1 MVETPGK
8 ISIVLASDFSIL
20 SDSLNS
26 IFKATKDLKLVGC
39 ANTAEELMLQVSKF
53 QPQVLLMDISIT
65 SEKFAPLMTQIGSGE
80 AKILVINQ
88 DLTPTQT
95 IEALRYG
102 AHGVIGR
109 RTPPELLCRCVRA
122 VASGDIWVGRG
133 VTTELVQYLRGRGT
147 PQDAGLQRHTDS
159 EQVPSNGK
167 NGSPDARYGLT
178 KRELQIV
185 DALVQAQTNKDIAE
199 TFGISEYTVKHHLTN
214 IFDKLGVYNR
224 VELALF
230 AINHQLCPSAAMPG
244 PSGAI
249 SGPSAEAAVPPVL
262 ASNDKTR

>member
-1 MVETPGK
+1 MVETPKK
-8 ISIVLASDFSIL
+8 ISILLASDFSIL
-20 SDSLNS
+20 SDSLLS
-26 IFKATKDLKLVGC
+26 IFKGTKDLKLVGC
-39 ANTAEELMLQVSKF
+39 ANSTEELTAHIEKF
-53 QPQVLLMDISIT
+53 RPQVLLVDIAIT
-65 SEKFAPLMTQIGSGE
+65 SDKFAPFMTQISSGD

-109 RTPPELLCRCVRA
+109 RTPPELLCRCVRS
-122 VASGDIWVGRG
+122 VAAGDIWVGRG
-133 VTTELVQYLRGRGT
+133 VTTELVQFLRGRGT
-147 PQDAGLQRHTDS
+147 QQDTGTPRSGDS
-159 EQVPSNGK
+159 ENPASTSS
-167 NGSPDARYGLT
+167 GSAETRFGLT

-230 AINHQLCPSAAMPG
+230 AINHQLCPSATQAPQGQTAEPALMPVV
-244 PSGAI
+244 PSNGK
-249 SGPSAEAAVPPVL
+249 S
-262 ASNDKTR
+262 K

>member
-1 MVETPGK
+1 MIETPKK
-8 ISIVLASDFSIL
+8 ISILLASDFSIL
-20 SDSLNS
+20 SDSLIS
-26 IFKATKDLKLVGC
+26 IFKGTKDLKLVGC
-39 ANTAEELMLQVSKF
+39 ANTAEELTLQMAKF
-53 QPQVLLMDISIT
+53 RPQVLLVDITIT
-65 SEKFAPLMTQIGSGE
+65 SDKFAPLMTQISSGD

-109 RTPPELLCRCVRA
+109 RTPPELLCRCVRS

-133 VTTELVQYLRGRGT
+133 VTTELVQFLRGRGT
-147 PQDAGLQRHTDS
+147 QQDSAVSRNGDS
-159 EQVPSNGK
+159 ENPTSTSPS
-167 NGSPDARYGLT
+167 GSADTRFGLT

-230 AINHQLCPSAAMPG
+230 AINHQLCPSATTQGHPTEPALM
-244 PSGAI
+244 
-249 SGPSAEAAVPPVL
+249 PVL
-262 ASNDKTR
+262 ASNGKSK

>member
-1 MVETPGK
+1 
-8 ISIVLASDFSIL
+8 L

-26 IFKATKDLKLVGC
+26 IFKSTKDLKLVGC
-39 ANTAEELMLQVSKF
+39 ANSTEELTTQIEKF
-53 QPQVLLMDISIT
+53 RPQVLLVDIAIT
-65 SEKFAPLMTQIGSGE
+65 SDKFAPFMTQISNGDT
-80 AKILVINQ
+80 KILVINQ

-109 RTPPELLCRCVRA
+109 RTPPELLCRCVRS
-122 VASGDIWVGRG
+122 VAGGDIWVGRG
-133 VTTELVQYLRGRGT
+133 VTTELVQFLRGRG
-147 PQDAGLQRHTDS
+147 PQQDPGSPRNGDS
-159 EQVPSNGK
+159 ENPAAT
-167 NGSPDARYGLT
+167 GSSGSADARFGLT

-230 AINHQLCPSAAMPG
+230 AINHQLCPSATTMPQG
-244 PSGAI
+244 HT
-249 SGPSAEAAVPPVL
+249 AEPALMPVV
-262 ASNDKTR
+262 ASNGKTK

>member
-1 MVETPGK
+1 MVETPKK
-8 ISIVLASDFSIL
+8 ISILLASDFSIL
-20 SDSLNS
+20 SDSLLS
-26 IFKATKDLKLVGC
+26 IFKGTKDLKLVGC
-39 ANTAEELMLQVSKF
+39 ANSTEELTAQIEKF
-53 QPQVLLMDISIT
+53 RPQVLLVDIAIT
-65 SEKFAPLMTQIGSGE
+65 SDKFAPFMTQISSGD

-109 RTPPELLCRCVRA
+109 RTPPELLCRCVRS

-133 VTTELVQYLRGRGT
+133 VTTELVQFLRGRGT
-147 PQDAGLQRHTDS
+147 QPDSGTMRNGDS
-159 EQVPSNGK
+159 ENPASTVS
-167 NGSPDARYGLT
+167 GSAETRFGLT

-230 AINHQLCPSAAMPG
+230 AINHQLCPSATQVPQG
-244 PSGAI
+244 QP
-249 SGPSAEAAVPPVL
+249 AEPALMPVL
-262 ASNDKTR
+262 VSGTKPK

>member
-1 MVETPGK
+1 MVETPKK
-8 ISIVLASDFSIL
+8 ISILLASDFSIL
-20 SDSLNS
+20 SDSLLS
-26 IFKATKDLKLVGC
+26 IFKGTKDLKLVGC
-39 ANTAEELMLQVSKF
+39 ANSTEELTAQIEKF
-53 QPQVLLMDISIT
+53 HPQVLLVDIAIT
-65 SEKFAPLMTQIGSGE
+65 SDKFAPFMTQISSGE
-80 AKILVINQ
+80 AKVLVINQ

-109 RTPPELLCRCVRA
+109 RTPPELLCRCVRS

-133 VTTELVQYLRGRGT
+133 VTTELVQFLRGRG
-147 PQDAGLQRHTDS
+147 PQQDSGTLRNGDS
-159 EQVPSNGK
+159 ENSAPAVS
-167 NGSPDARYGLT
+167 GSSEARFGLT

-230 AINHQLCPSAAMPG
+230 AINHQLCPSATQVPQG
-244 PSGAI
+244 HP
-249 SGPSAEAAVPPVL
+249 AEPALMPVL
-262 ASNDKTR
+262 ASGTKPK

>member
-1 MVETPGK
+1 MVETPKK
-8 ISIVLASDFSIL
+8 ISILLASDFSIL
-20 SDSLNS
+20 SDSLIS
-26 IFKATKDLKLVGC
+26 IFKGTKDLKLVGC
-39 ANTAEELMLQVSKF
+39 ANSTEELTTQIAKF
-53 QPQVLLMDISIT
+53 QPQVLLVDIAIT
-65 SEKFAPLMTQIGSGE
+65 SDKFAPFMTQISSGD

-109 RTPPELLCRCVRA
+109 RTPPELLCRCVRS

-133 VTTELVQYLRGRGT
+133 VTTELVQFLRGRGT
-147 PQDAGLQRHTDS
+147 QPDSGAPRNGDS
-159 EQVPSNGK
+159 ENSASTASS
-167 NGSPDARYGLT
+167 GSAESRFGLT

-230 AINHQLCPSAAMPG
+230 AINHQLCPSATQTPQGQTAEPALMP
-244 PSGAI
+244 
-249 SGPSAEAAVPPVL
+249 VV
-262 ASNDKTR
+262 ASNGKSK

>member
-1 MVETPGK
+1 MVESPKK
-8 ISIVLASDFSIL
+8 ISILLASDFSIL

-26 IFKATKDLKLVGC
+26 IFKGTKDLKLVGC
-39 ANTAEELMLQVSKF
+39 ANTQEELMQQIDKF
-53 QPQVLLMDISIT
+53 HPQVLLVDIAIT
-65 SEKFAPLMTQIGSGE
+65 SDKFAPFMTQISTGD

-109 RTPPELLCRCVRA
+109 RTPPELLLRCVRA

-133 VTTELVQYLRGRGT
+133 VTTELVQFLRGRG
-147 PQDAGLQRHTDS
+147 PQQESGLMQNGNSENPATAGSS
-159 EQVPSNGK
+159 E
-167 NGSPDARYGLT
+167 ARYGLT

-230 AINHQLCPSAAMPG
+230 AINHQLCPSATMQPHSESSPAP
-244 PSGAI
+244 A
-249 SGPSAEAAVPPVL
+249 L
-262 ASNDKTR
+262 ALNGKSK

>member
-1 MVETPGK
+1 MIETPKK
-8 ISIVLASDFSIL
+8 ISILLASDFSIL
-20 SDSLNS
+20 SDSLIS
-26 IFKATKDLKLVGC
+26 IFKGTKDLKLVGC
-39 ANTAEELMLQVSKF
+39 ANSTEELTMQIEKF
-53 QPQVLLMDISIT
+53 RPQVLLVDISIT
-65 SEKFAPLMTQIGSGE
+65 NDKFAPFMTQISSGD

-109 RTPPELLCRCVRA
+109 RTPPELLCRCVRS

-133 VTTELVQYLRGRGT
+133 VTTELVQFLRGRGT
-147 PQDAGLQRHTDS
+147 QPDSGSSRNGDS
-159 EQVPSNGK
+159 ENAASASS
-167 NGSPDARYGLT
+167 GSSETRFGLT

-230 AINHQLCPSAAMPG
+230 AINHQLCPSATPTQPG
-244 PSGAI
+244 Q
-249 SGPSAEAAVPPVL
+249 SAEPALMPVV
-262 ASNDKTR
+262 ASNGKPK

>member
-1 MVETPGK
+1 MVESPKK
-8 ISIVLASDFSIL
+8 ISILLASDFSIL

-26 IFKATKDLKLVGC
+26 IFKGTKDLKLVGC
-39 ANTAEELMLQVSKF
+39 ANTQEELMQQIDKF
-53 QPQVLLMDISIT
+53 HPQVLLVDIAIT
-65 SEKFAPLMTQIGSGE
+65 SDKFAPFMTQISTGE

-109 RTPPELLCRCVRA
+109 RTPPELLLRCVRA

-133 VTTELVQYLRGRGT
+133 VTTELVQFLRGRGPQQETGLMQNGDSANTT
-147 PQDAGLQRHTDS
+147 PAS
-159 EQVPSNGK
+159 
-167 NGSPDARYGLT
+167 GSTEARYGLT

-230 AINHQLCPSAAMPG
+230 AINHQLCPSASMP
-244 PSGAI
+244 SH
-249 SGPSAEAAVPPVL
+249 SAESSPTNVL
-262 ASNDKTR
+262 ALNGKSK

>member
-1 MVETPGK
+1 MIETPKK
-8 ISIVLASDFSIL
+8 ISILLASDFSIL
-20 SDSLNS
+20 SDSLVS
-26 IFKATKDLKLVGC
+26 IFKGTKDLKLVGC
-39 ANTAEELMLQVSKF
+39 ANSTEELTVQIEKF
-53 QPQVLLMDISIT
+53 RPQVLLVDISIT
-65 SEKFAPLMTQIGSGE
+65 NDKFAPFMTQISSGD

-109 RTPPELLCRCVRA
+109 RTPPELLCRCVRS

-133 VTTELVQYLRGRGT
+133 VTTELVQFLRGRGT
-147 PQDAGLQRHTDS
+147 QPDS
-159 EQVPSNGK
+159 
-167 NGSPDARYGLT
+167 GSSQKGDSDNPTASSGSADTRFGLT

-230 AINHQLCPSAAMPG
+230 AINHQLCPSATPTQPGHPAEPALMP
-244 PSGAI
+244 
-249 SGPSAEAAVPPVL
+249 VV
-262 ASNDKTR
+262 ASNGKHK

>member
-1 MVETPGK
+1 MVETPKK
-8 ISIVLASDFSIL
+8 ISILLASDFSIL
-20 SDSLNS
+20 SDSLTS
-26 IFKATKDLKLVGC
+26 IFKGTKDLKLVGC
-39 ANTAEELMLQVSKF
+39 ANSTEELTVQIAKF
-53 QPQVLLMDISIT
+53 RPQVLLVDISIT
-65 SEKFAPLMTQIGSGE
+65 NDKFAPFMTQISSGD

-109 RTPPELLCRCVRA
+109 RTPPELLCRCVRS

-133 VTTELVQYLRGRGT
+133 VTTELVQFLRGRGT
-147 PQDAGLQRHTDS
+147 QPDSGSSRNGDS
-159 EQVPSNGK
+159 ENPASVS
-167 NGSPDARYGLT
+167 SVSTETRFGLT

-230 AINHQLCPSAAMPG
+230 AINHQLCPSATPTQPG
-244 PSGAI
+244 Q
-249 SGPSAEAAVPPVL
+249 SAEPALMPVV
-262 ASNDKTR
+262 ASNGKPK

>member
-1 MVETPGK
+1 
-8 ISIVLASDFSIL
+8 
-20 SDSLNS
+20 
-26 IFKATKDLKLVGC
+26 LVGC
-39 ANTAEELMLQVSKF
+39 ANSAEELTTQIAKF
-53 QPQVLLMDISIT
+53 HPQVLLVDIAIT
-65 SEKFAPLMTQIGSGE
+65 SDKFAPFMTQISSGD

-109 RTPPELLCRCVRA
+109 RTPPELLCRCVRS

-133 VTTELVQYLRGRGT
+133 VTTELVQFLRGRG
-147 PQDAGLQRHTDS
+147 PQQDPGAVKNGDS
-159 EQVPSNGK
+159 ENPASISSS
-167 NGSPDARYGLT
+167 GSAETRFGLT

-230 AINHQLCPSAAMPG
+230 AINHQLCPSAAMP
-244 PSGAI
+244 AQ
-249 SGPSAEAAVPPVL
+249 SAEPALMPVL
-262 ASNDKTR
+262 ASNGKSK

>member
-1 MVETPGK
+1 MIEAPKK
-8 ISIVLASDFSIL
+8 ISILLASDFSIL
-20 SDSLNS
+20 SDSLNA
-26 IFKATKDLKLVGC
+26 IFKSTKDLKLVGC
-39 ANTAEELMLQVSKF
+39 ANSAEELSMQFEKF
-53 QPQVLLMDISIT
+53 RPQVLLVDIAIT
-65 SEKFAPLMTQIGSGE
+65 SDKFAPFMTQISNGDT
-80 AKILVINQ
+80 KILVINQ

-109 RTPPELLCRCVRA
+109 RTPPELLCRCVRS
-122 VASGDIWVGRG
+122 VAAGDIWVGRG
-133 VTTELVQYLRGRGT
+133 VTTELVQFLRGGRGT
-147 PQDAGLQRHTDS
+147 QQDSTSL
-159 EQVPSNGK
+159 K
-167 NGSPDARYGLT
+167 NGDSDNPAATASTGSAETRFGLT

-230 AINHQLCPSAAMPG
+230 AINHQLCPSATTTPQAQTAEPALMPVVANNG
-244 PSGAI
+244 KP
-249 SGPSAEAAVPPVL
+249 
-262 ASNDKTR
+262 K

>member
-1 MVETPGK
+1 MVESPKK

-26 IFKATKDLKLVGC
+26 IFKATKDLKLVSC
-39 ANTAEELMLQVSKF
+39 ANTAEELMEQIAKSH
-53 QPQVLLMDISIT
+53 PQVLLVDISIT
-65 SEKFAPLMTQIGSGE
+65 SDKFGPLMTQIANGE

-133 VTTELVQYLRGRGT
+133 VTTELVQYLRGQGT
-147 PQDAGLQRHTDS
+147 PQDPNAPKNGDS
-159 EQVPSNGK
+159 EHSGPNGTP
-167 NGSPDARYGLT
+167 GSSEARYGLT

-230 AINHQLCPSAAMPG
+230 AINHQLCPSAMTTG
-244 PSGAI
+244 H
-249 SGPSAEAAVPPVL
+249 SAPPPVLPVL
-262 ASNDKTR
+262 ASTDKSK

>member
-1 MVETPGK
+1 MVEAPKK
-8 ISIVLASDFSIL
+8 ISILLASDFSIL
-20 SDSLNS
+20 SDSLIS
-26 IFKATKDLKLVGC
+26 IFKGTKDLKLVGC
-39 ANTAEELMLQVSKF
+39 ANTEEELLSQIDKF
-53 QPQVLLMDISIT
+53 RPQVLLVDIAIT
-65 SEKFAPLMTQIGSGE
+65 SEKFAPFMTQIASGD

-109 RTPPELLCRCVRA
+109 RTPPELLIRCVRA

-133 VTTELVQYLRGRGT
+133 VTTELVQFLRGRGT
-147 PQDAGLQRHTDS
+147 QHEPGLVRTGDS
-159 EQVPSNGK
+159 ESPSGTAP
-167 NGSPDARYGLT
+167 NGSADARFGLT

-230 AINHQLCPSAAMPG
+230 AINHQLCPSATTH
-244 PSGAI
+244 I
-249 SGPSAEAAVPPVL
+249 HSAEPALMPAL
-262 ASNDKTR
+262 TSNVKTKP

>member
-1 MVETPGK
+1 MVETPKK

-20 SDSLNS
+20 SDSLIS
-26 IFKATKDLKLVGC
+26 IFKGTKDLKLVGC
-39 ANTAEELMLQVSKF
+39 ANTAEELMLLIDKF
-53 QPQVLLMDISIT
+53 HPQVLLVDIAIT
-65 SEKFAPLMTQIGSGE
+65 SDKFSPLMTQIASGA

-133 VTTELVQYLRGRGT
+133 VTTELVQFLRGRAT
-147 PQDAGLQRHTDS
+147 PNESGVLRNTDS
-159 EQVPSNGK
+159 ENPSSPAPS
-167 NGSPDARYGLT
+167 GSSEPRYSLT

-230 AINHQLCPSAAMPG
+230 AINHQLCPSA
-244 PSGAI
+244 I
-249 SGPSAEAAVPPVL
+249 SQGHYAQSAAPPVL
-262 ASNDKTR
+262 TLNDKSK

>member
-1 MVETPGK
+1 MIETPKK
-8 ISIVLASDFSIL
+8 ISILLASDFSIL
-20 SDSLNS
+20 SDSLTS

-39 ANTAEELMLQVSKF
+39 ANSTEELTAQIGKF
-53 QPQVLLMDISIT
+53 RPQVLLVDISIT
-65 SEKFAPLMTQIGSGE
+65 NDKFAPFMTQISSGD

-109 RTPPELLCRCVRA
+109 RTPPELLCRCVRS

-133 VTTELVQYLRGRGT
+133 VTTELVQFLRGRGT
-147 PQDAGLQRHTDS
+147 QPDSGSVRNGDS
-159 EQVPSNGK
+159 ENPTAAS
-167 NGSPDARYGLT
+167 GSPDTRFGLT

-230 AINHQLCPSAAMPG
+230 AINHQLCPSATPMQPAQ
-244 PSGAI
+244 
-249 SGPSAEAAVPPVL
+249 SAEPALMPVV
-262 ASNDKTR
+262 ASNGKPK

>member
-1 MVETPGK
+1 MVETPKK
-8 ISIVLASDFSIL
+8 ISILLASDFSIL
-20 SDSLNS
+20 SDSLLS
-26 IFKATKDLKLVGC
+26 IFKGTKDLKLVGC
-39 ANTAEELMLQVSKF
+39 ANSTEELTAHIEKF
-53 QPQVLLMDISIT
+53 RPQVLLVDIAIT
-65 SEKFAPLMTQIGSGE
+65 SDKFAPFMTQISSGD

-109 RTPPELLCRCVRA
+109 RTPPELLCRCVRS
-122 VASGDIWVGRG
+122 VAAGDIWVGRG
-133 VTTELVQYLRGRGT
+133 VTTELVQFLRGRGT
-147 PQDAGLQRHTDS
+147 QQDTGTPRNGDS
-159 EQVPSNGK
+159 ENPASASS
-167 NGSPDARYGLT
+167 GSAETRFGLT

-230 AINHQLCPSAAMPG
+230 AINHQLCPAATQAPQGQAAEPALMPVV
-244 PSGAI
+244 PSNGK
-249 SGPSAEAAVPPVL
+249 S
-262 ASNDKTR
+262 K

>member
-1 MVETPGK
+1 MIETPKK
-8 ISIVLASDFSIL
+8 ISILLASDFSIL
-20 SDSLNS
+20 SDSLLS
-26 IFKATKDLKLVGC
+26 IFKGTKDLKLVGC
-39 ANTAEELMLQVSKF
+39 ANSTEELTVQIEKF
-53 QPQVLLMDISIT
+53 RPQVLLVDISIT
-65 SEKFAPLMTQIGSGE
+65 NDKFAPFMTQISSGD

-109 RTPPELLCRCVRA
+109 RTPPELLCRCVRS

-133 VTTELVQYLRGRGT
+133 VTTELVQFLRGRGT
-147 PQDAGLQRHTDS
+147 QPDS
-159 EQVPSNGK
+159 GPSRNGDTE
-167 NGSPDARYGLT
+167 NPATASGETRFGLT

-230 AINHQLCPSAAMPG
+230 AINHQLCPSATPTQPGQAAEPALMP
-244 PSGAI
+244 
-249 SGPSAEAAVPPVL
+249 VV
-262 ASNDKTR
+262 ASNGKPK

>member
-1 MVETPGK
+1 MIETPKK
-8 ISIVLASDFSIL
+8 ISILLASDFSIL
-20 SDSLNS
+20 SDSLIS
-26 IFKATKDLKLVGC
+26 IFKGTKDLKLVGC
-39 ANTAEELMLQVSKF
+39 ANSTEELTTQIEKF
-53 QPQVLLMDISIT
+53 RPQVLLVDISIT
-65 SEKFAPLMTQIGSGE
+65 NDKFAPFMTQISSGD

-109 RTPPELLCRCVRA
+109 RTPPELLCRCVRS

-133 VTTELVQYLRGRGT
+133 VTTELVQFLRGRGT
-147 PQDAGLQRHTDS
+147 QPDSGSTRNGDS
-159 EQVPSNGK
+159 ENPASASS
-167 NGSPDARYGLT
+167 GSADTRFGLT

-230 AINHQLCPSAAMPG
+230 AINHQLCPSATPTQPG
-244 PSGAI
+244 Q
-249 SGPSAEAAVPPVL
+249 SAEPALMPVV
-262 ASNDKTR
+262 APNGKPK

>member
-1 MVETPGK
+1 MVETPK
-8 ISIVLASDFSIL
+8 KVSIVLASDFSIL
-20 SDSLNS
+20 SDSLNT

-39 ANTAEELMLQVSKF
+39 ANSAEELLQQVEKF
-53 QPQVLLMDISIT
+53 QPQVLLVDVAVT
-65 SEKFAPLMTQIGSGE
+65 SEKFSKLMTQISPGN

-122 VASGDIWVGRG
+122 VAGGDIWVGRG
-133 VTTELVQYLRGRGT
+133 VTTELVQYLRGRNGQPDSSAPRNGDTET
-147 PQDAGLQRHTDS
+147 PAATVSAGSADS
-159 EQVPSNGK
+159 
-167 NGSPDARYGLT
+167 RFGLT

-185 DALVQAQTNKDIAE
+185 TALVEAQTNKDIAE

-230 AINHQLCPSAAMPG
+230 AINHQLCPTGIVHHAPAEPLAA
-244 PSGAI
+244 
-249 SGPSAEAAVPPVL
+249 PVL
-262 ASNDKTR
+262 ASDSKAK

>member
-1 MVETPGK
+1 MVETPKK
-8 ISIVLASDFSIL
+8 ISILLASDFSIL
-20 SDSLNS
+20 SDSLIS
-26 IFKATKDLKLVGC
+26 IFKGTKDLKLVGC
-39 ANTAEELMLQVSKF
+39 ANSTEELTTQIAKF
-53 QPQVLLMDISIT
+53 QPQVLLVDIAIT
-65 SEKFAPLMTQIGSGE
+65 SDKFAPFMTQISSGD

-109 RTPPELLCRCVRA
+109 RTPPELLCRCVRS

-133 VTTELVQYLRGRGT
+133 VTTELVQFLRGRGT
-147 PQDAGLQRHTDS
+147 QPDSGAPRNGDS
-159 EQVPSNGK
+159 ENSASTTSS
-167 NGSPDARYGLT
+167 GSADTRFGLT

-230 AINHQLCPSAAMPG
+230 AINHQLCPSATQTPQGQTAEPALMP
-244 PSGAI
+244 
-249 SGPSAEAAVPPVL
+249 VV
-262 ASNDKTR
+262 ASNGKSK

>member
-1 MVETPGK
+1 MIEAPKK
-8 ISIVLASDFSIL
+8 ISILLASDFSIL

-26 IFKATKDLKLVGC
+26 IFKSTKDLKLVGC
-39 ANTAEELMLQVSKF
+39 ANTTEELTTQIEKF
-53 QPQVLLMDISIT
+53 RPQVLLVDIAIT
-65 SEKFAPLMTQIGSGE
+65 SDKFAPFMTQISNGDT
-80 AKILVINQ
+80 KILVINQ

-109 RTPPELLCRCVRA
+109 RTPPELLCRCVRS
-122 VASGDIWVGRG
+122 VAAGDIWVGRG
-133 VTTELVQYLRGRGT
+133 VTTELVQFLRGAKGT
-147 PQDAGLQRHTDS
+147 QQDSVRSGDS
-159 EQVPSNGK
+159 ENPAATAAS
-167 NGSPDARYGLT
+167 GSSETRFGLT

-230 AINHQLCPSAAMPG
+230 AINHQLCPSATTPHPGQTAEPALMP
-244 PSGAI
+244 
-249 SGPSAEAAVPPVL
+249 VV
-262 ASNDKTR
+262 ASNGKTK

>member
-1 MVETPGK
+1 MVETPKK
-8 ISIVLASDFSIL
+8 ISILLASDLSIL
-20 SDSLNS
+20 SDSLIS
-26 IFKATKDLKLVGC
+26 IFKGTKDLKLVGC
-39 ANTAEELMLQVSKF
+39 ANSTEELTAQIEKF
-53 QPQVLLMDISIT
+53 RPQVLLVDIAIT
-65 SEKFAPLMTQIGSGE
+65 SDKFAPFMTQISSGD

-109 RTPPELLCRCVRA
+109 RTPPELLCRCVRS

-133 VTTELVQYLRGRGT
+133 VTTELVQFLRGRG
-147 PQDAGLQRHTDS
+147 PQQDS
-159 EQVPSNGK
+159 GASQNG
-167 NGSPDARYGLT
+167 GSENPASASSGSADTRFGLT

-230 AINHQLCPSAAMPG
+230 AINHQLCPSATPMPQG
-244 PSGAI
+244 QA
-249 SGPSAEAAVPPVL
+249 AEPALMPVV
-262 ASNDKTR
+262 ASNGKPK

>member
-1 MVETPGK
+1 MVETPKK
-8 ISIVLASDFSIL
+8 ISILLASDFSIL

-26 IFKATKDLKLVGC
+26 IFKSTKDLKLVGC
-39 ANTAEELMLQVSKF
+39 ANSTEELTEQVEKF
-53 QPQVLLMDISIT
+53 RPQVLLVDIAIT
-65 SEKFAPLMTQIGSGE
+65 SDKFAPFMTQISSGD

-109 RTPPELLCRCVRA
+109 RTPPELLCRCVRS

-133 VTTELVQYLRGRGT
+133 VTTELVQFLRGRGT
-147 PQDAGLQRHTDS
+147 QQESGPLR
-159 EQVPSNGK
+159 NGDTE
-167 NGSPDARYGLT
+167 NSSGTTASGSAETRFGLT

-230 AINHQLCPSAAMPG
+230 AINHQLCPSATQPPQAQ
-244 PSGAI
+244 A
-249 SGPSAEAAVPPVL
+249 AEPALMPVL
-262 ASNDKTR
+262 ASNGKTK